1 MAGFSSNKPNAPI
14 TGINVTPLVDI
25 TLVLLIIFMVT
36 AKLVVS
42 RAVPM
47 DLPKAAS
54 GGEVQQIFSVA
65 LQADQPP
72 MVDGAA
78 LSDEQ
83 LLSKARAALAAQPEL
98 RAVIDAAGNVP
109 HSRVL
114 STLDVLRQAGVAR
127 VAFGVAP
134 KQPLQIPTEPSAAPA
149 PAQPAPATVAPA
161 QGPATLAPAQPAR
174 APAAIAP
181 APSQAPANVAPA
193 QPAGAPATSAP
204 AEAPP

>member
-54 GGEVQQIFSVA
+54 GGEVQQVFSVA
-65 LQADQPP
+65 LLPDQRL
-72 MVDGAA
+72 MVEGVP
-78 LSDEQ
+78 LSDEE
-83 LLSKARAALAAQPEL
+83 LLGKARTAIAQHPEL

-114 STLDVLRQAGVAR
+114 SALDVLRQAGIAR

-134 KQPLQIPTEPSAAPA
+134 KPPLQVPAGAASNAEQSAAPTRVPAAGPSIEAA
-149 PAQPAPATVAPA
+149 PELQ
-161 QGPATLAPAQPAR
+161 R
-174 APAAIAP
+174 AP
-181 APSQAPANVAPA
+181 
-193 QPAGAPATSAP
+193 
-204 AEAPP
+204 